1 MKSKAA
7 IMSRLTPGQ
16 IQLLSLLAD
25 VAVDRWL
32 AQPANQSD
40 RNNESNNLRAVQLR
54 QAERNLPQ

>member
-40 RNNESNNLRAVQLR
+40 RHNESNNLRAVQLR